1 MRVTAKQYE
10 VDMRYLIQYKDGKR
24 FIHGVSDSVSELV
37 QFYFDYRKQHGYMTI
52 EDEDCN
58 TLATFGSK

>member
-1 MRVTAKQYE
+1 MHCDRVGDLA
-10 VDMRYLIQYKDGKR
+10 MRYLIQYKDGKR
-24 FIHGVSDSVSELV
+24 LIHGVSELV